1 MYVNGVLVPASS
13 FNNGIWYQF
22 FNKTPNLIES
32 DLPISVTQYFTTRG
46 CDGNMGMLYDPD
58 MIVLNP
64 VEQNI
69 SKVTLVNPPLAN
81 PTPPYEHHLQ
91 ILMPNAGTGI
101 SSFRLDGAPV
111 NNTWTVHPS
120 AAAYSYIYLDVTE
133 GYHTLSS
140 DSGFNALA
148 YGFASAES
156 YGYSAG
162 ANVKDLYQFMSV
174 RNQYATVNF
183 PAGCKNSPLFFS
195 ITFPYQPT
203 EIQWIFGA
211 ALNAMGIADTTISS
225 PVYDSTWTING
236 RQVYKYDL
244 QSPYTLS
251 AAGTYPVQV
260 VAQNP
265 SSDGCSGDQVID
277 YDLQI
282 FDPPVVNFSFNSNGC
297 LTDSVHF
304 LGTVN
309 TGGRN
314 IISYSWD
321 FGDGNMEVT
330 QNAVHLYQVSKLLP
344 C

>member
-1 MYVNGVLVPASS
+1 
-13 FNNGIWYQF
+13 
-22 FNKTPNLIES
+22 LI
-32 DLPISVTQYFTTRG
+32 
-46 CDGNMGMLYDPD
+46 
-58 MIVLNP
+58 
-64 VEQNI
+64 
-69 SKVTLVNPPLAN
+69 
-81 PTPPYEHHLQ
+81 
-91 ILMPNAGTGI
+91 PNAGTAI
-101 SSFRLDGAPV
+101 SSFRLDGAPI
-111 NNTWTVHPS
+111 NSKWTIHPS
-120 AAAYSYIYLDVTE
+120 DVAYSYIYLDVTE

-244 QSPYTLS
+244 LSPYTLS

-277 YDLQI
+277 YDLQV

-297 LTDSVHF
+297 LTDSLHF

-314 IISYSWD
+314 IISYSLGFWRWKY
-321 FGDGNMEVT
+321 GG
-330 QNAVHLYQVSKLLP
+330 HSKCCSSLPVSKLLP